1 MDEIVKVVISG
12 FSGPLEEFYNDS
24 LEIYRE
30 GLVVYNGV
38 VDGNEEKYTITS
50 VSSGFQIVF
59 STLALSLMDLQ
70 KNQIIKDKNRGG
82 YRIEYFLP
90 DGEEHSYLFYGLMDE
105 NGHSGIKDVLLDLIP
120 TYEELPKYLNDV
132 VIKEEEREVIVN

>member
-12 FSGPLEEFYNDS
+12 FSGPLQEFYNDS

-38 VDGNEEKYTITS
+38 LNGNEEKYTITS
-50 VSSGFQIVF
+50 ISSGFQIIF

-70 KNQIIKDKNRGG
+70 KNQIIKDNNKGG
-82 YRIEYFLP
+82 YRIEFFLP

-105 NGHSGIKDVLLDLIP
+105 NGHSNIKEILLDLIP
-120 TYEELPKYLNDV
+120 TYEELPIYLNDISQQTEEK
-132 VIKEEEREVIVN
+132 VIIN

>member
-12 FSGPLEEFYNDS
+12 FSGPLEDFYNDS

-38 VDGNEEKYTITS
+38 VNGKEEKYTITS
-50 VSSGFQIVF
+50 LSNGFQIIF
-59 STLALSLMDLQ
+59 SSLAICLMDLQ
-70 KNQIIKDKNRGG
+70 KNQIITDKSKGG

-90 DGEEHSYLFYGLMDE
+90 DGEEHSFLFYGLMEE
-105 NGHSGIKDVLLDLIP
+105 NGHSAIKEILLDLIP
-120 TYEELPKYLNDV
+120 TYEELPNYLEDI
-132 VIKEEEREVIVN
+132 IKEKEEKNVIVN